1 MYASHHFFTP
11 MSGSR
16 LTYLLTKEVTMKPA
30 SRNAMKP
37 FAALLAATCVLTA
50 HAQTFNS
57 GSTGAD
63 GALNPTVNTEIQLP
77 ESGILNYTSIN
88 IPTGVTVSFRR
99 NTLNTPVV
107 LLVQGNVTVA
117 GRIHVNATGS
127 SADVGSA
134 GDGVQADDGNPGRGG
149 PGGFDGGR
157 GGGIAA
163 GTRRGG
169 TGLGPGGG
177 QGGAERVQYYLGT
190 GANAGYSSVGAAG
203 SDWDVNGLGSP
214 GGGPVRVAAGGS
226 AYGSNLILPLIG
238 GSGGG
243 GGAGDDNSPG
253 SGGGGG
259 GGALLIAS
267 SGTIN
272 ITGRIEAYGGW
283 GGQTAG
289 TGTGS
294 NGGGGSGGA
303 IKLMANS
310 IAGNGVVEALGG
322 CRKARNW
329 DYNHCRE
336 IASAGRVR
344 LEANTIT
351 RTSAT
356 NPAASVSTPGPIFI
370 PNSPAIR
377 IASVAGQAVPVTP
390 TGNADITLPST
401 TTTPVTVELTTTNV
415 PLGNTISVTV
425 KPANADATS
434 VVSPAISG
442 TLANGTTSVQ
452 VTLPAG
458 PSIIQAQTT
467 YTVVAALGNALSN
480 FANNERVERLEIAA
494 DLGGSGSRV
503 QLVTVSGKKFDA
515 TPAALALIDTFNAMQ
530 TSASARVGS

>member
-169 TGLGPGGG
+169 TGLGPGGA

-190 GANAGYSSVGAAG
+190 GANAGYSSVGGAG
-203 SDWDVNGLGSP
+203 SVWDVNGLGSP
-214 GGGPVRVAAGGS
+214 GGVPVRVAAGGS

-272 ITGRIEAYGGW
+272 VTGRIEAYGGW
-283 GGQTAG
+283 SGHTAG

-294 NGGGGSGGA
+294 TGGGGSGGA

-322 CRKARNW
+322 CRKARNFN
-329 DYNHCRE
+329 YNHCQE

-377 IASVAGQAVPVTP
+377 IASIAGQAVPVTP

-401 TTTPVTVELTTTNV
+401 TTTPVTVQLTTTNV

>member
-117 GRIHVNATGS
+117 GRIHVNASGG
-127 SADVGSA
+127 ADVGSA
-134 GDGVQADDGNPGRGG
+134 GNGVQADDGNPGLGG

-157 GGGIAA
+157 GGGIAV

-177 QGGAERVQYYLGT
+177 QGGAERVQYHLGT
-190 GANAGYSSVGAAG
+190 GANAGYASVGIHG
-203 SDWDVNGLGSP
+203 RGNDTNGLGSCC
-214 GGGPVRVAAGGS
+214 GSLVREAAGGS

-272 ITGRIEAYGGW
+272 VTGSIEAYGGW
-283 GGQTAG
+283 NGHTDG

-294 NGGGGSGGA
+294 TGGAGSGGA

-310 IAGNGVVEALGG
+310 IAGNGAIAALGG
-322 CRKARNW
+322 CITYRHTSWGSCGSR
-329 DYNHCRE
+329 
-336 IASAGRVR
+336 ASAGRIR

-377 IASVAGQAVPVTP
+377 IASIAGQAVPVTP

-401 TTTPVTVELTTTNV
+401 TTTPVTVQLTTTNV

>member
-1 MYASHHFFTP
+1 MYSSHHFFTP
-11 MSGSR
+11 TSGSR

-30 SRNAMKP
+30 SRYAIKP

-50 HAQTFNS
+50 HAQSFNS

-63 GALNPTVNTEIQLP
+63 GALNPTVNTEIVLP
-77 ESGILNYTSIN
+77 PSGILNYTSIN

-127 SADVGSA
+127 ADVGSA
-134 GDGVQADDGNPGRGG
+134 GNGIQADDGIPGLGG

-157 GGGIAA
+157 GGGIAV

-177 QGGAERVQYYLGT
+177 QGGAERVQFYLGS
-190 GANAGYSSVGAAG
+190 GANAGYSSAGGAG
-203 SDWDVNGLGSP
+203 IQSDQNGLGSCC
-214 GGGPVRVAAGGS
+214 GSVVRAAVGGS
-226 AYGSNLILPLIG
+226 TYGSNLILPLIG

-243 GGAGDDNSPG
+243 GGAGDENSPG

-267 SGTIN
+267 SATIN
-272 ITGRIEAYGGW
+272 ITGRLEAYGGW
-283 GGQTAG
+283 SGQTAG

-294 NGGGGSGGA
+294 NGAGGSGGA
-303 IKLMANS
+303 IKLMANT
-310 IAGNGVVEALGG
+310 IAGNGVIEALGG
-322 CRKARNW
+322 CRKHRNR
-329 DYNHCRE
+329 DYNSCELR
-336 IASAGRVR
+336 ASAGRVR

-356 NPAASVSTPGPIFI
+356 DPVAPVSTPGPIFI
-370 PNSPAIR
+370 PNSPALR
-377 IASVAGQAVPVTP
+377 IASIAGQVVPAVP
-390 TGNADITLPST
+390 TGNADVTLPST
-401 TTTPVTVELTTTNV
+401 TTGPVTVELTTTNV

-425 KPANADATS
+425 KPANGDATS

-452 VTLPAG
+452 LTLPAG

-480 FANNERVERLEIAA
+480 FANNERVERLEIAS

-530 TSASARVGS
+530 TAGQVRQGS